1 MLYENYGFLGSPLKQ
16 NITVYQQLLRS
27 LTNDVNEPTD
37 INTLRHETRKYS
49 YILFI
54 QPIIAGL
61 GSSII
66 ITTTGNK
73 ESMDEWIISHY
84 LRSAEIELMKRE

>member
-1 MLYENYGFLGSPLKQ
+1 MLYKNYGFLGCPLKQ
-16 NITVYQQLLRS
+16 NTTVYQQLLRS
-27 LTNDVNEPTD
+27 LTNDVNEPND
-37 INTLRHETRKYS
+37 INPLQHETRMFS

-54 QPIIAGL
+54 QAIIAGS

-73 ESMDEWIISHY
+73 ESMAEWIISHY
-84 LRSAEIELMKRE
+84 L

>member
-1 MLYENYGFLGSPLKQ
+1 VLYRNYGFLGCPLKY
-16 NITVYQQLLRS
+16 NTRLYQQLLRS

-37 INTLRHETRKYS
+37 INPLRHETRKFS
-49 YILFI
+49 YIPFI
-54 QPIIAGL
+54 QAIIAGL

-73 ESMDEWIISHY
+73 ESMAEWIINHY
-84 LRSAEIELMKRE
+84 L

>member
-1 MLYENYGFLGSPLKQ
+1 MVLYKNYGFLGFPSKQ
-16 NITVYQQLLRS
+16 KTRVYQQLLRS

-37 INTLRHETRKYS
+37 IKPLHKETRKFTYL
-49 YILFI
+49 LFI
-54 QPIIAGL
+54 QPIIASL

-73 ESMDEWIISHY
+73 ESMAEWIISHY
-84 LRSAEIELMKRE
+84 L